1 MKVRLRLSALTRL
14 EFIKEVEVPDGTS
27 KEELDQ
33 MVEDLYEETDGGD
46 YYDDPHYWEKGNCTW
61 EEINPVE

>member
-14 EFIKEVEVPDGTS
+14 EFTKVVDVPEGTT

-33 MVEDLYEETDGGD
+33 MVDDLYEETEGED
-46 YYDDPHYWEKGNCTW
+46 YYDDPHYWEKGTCTW
-61 EEINPVE
+61 EEIN